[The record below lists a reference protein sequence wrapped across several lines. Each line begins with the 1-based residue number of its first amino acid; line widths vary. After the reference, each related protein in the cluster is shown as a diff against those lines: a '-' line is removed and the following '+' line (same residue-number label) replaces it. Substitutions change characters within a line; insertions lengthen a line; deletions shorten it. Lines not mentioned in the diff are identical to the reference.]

1 MDIDDIE
8 TDTITTSCE
17 SIDQL
22 VSMLSEGSQTS
33 AKKLVIKTPEGNT
46 VEIHG
51 EGGIGVWIREKDEC

>member
-22 VSMLSEGSQTS
+22 VSMLSEGSQIS
-33 AKKLVIKTPEGNT
+33 ASKLVIKTPEGNT

-51 EGGIGVWIREKDEC
+51 EGGIGVWIREQDE